1 MASTDAKPMPKKNV
15 AFRLGCDLR
24 LNTGAL
30 NASAAGLDSEVS
42 KDGAAYADCTNEWT
56 EIGTSGTG
64 YLDLTSTEMNA
75 DKVMVKITSTT
86 TDSVPRTL
94 TIYPVENGDIDV
106 NATQIGGQTASA
118 SGTVTF
124 PNATLASTTNITA
137 GTLTTVTTATNVTT
151 VNGLAA
157 GVITAASIA
166 SDAITDAK
174 VASDVTIASVTGA
187 VGSVTGSVGGNVT
200 GSVGSIATGGI
211 VAASFAADAITAA
224 KIAADVGT
232 EIGTAVWATTTRQL
246 TGTQTFNMTGNIT
259 GNLSGS
265 VGSVTA
271 MVTANSIQISGDTDT
286 ADRIE
291 NVMTGV
297 GGTITADL
305 DGSVLGN
312 VSGSVGSVTVIA
324 TNAITAASL
333 NADAATEIATAVWA
347 SGTRTITGGTVGTI
361 TGLTIANVENASTR
375 FLTMI
380 ELDTDVYRYT
390 TNALEQGA
398 AGSAPTVAQIVAGV
412 WDEPTTGNTTS
423 GTFGAAVVAAGSAGD
438 PWSTAQP
445 GAYAAGTFGY
455 LVSTTYTNLL
465 TGLSITVSSPITAD
479 GGTITVRRGDDYLLA
494 IGTQIPLVFT
504 GLPYSL
510 VGATMVLKR
519 PNTDTWACVITG
531 ATTAYIERTN
541 VQTTELI
548 PNQAGETV
556 EFNATLSGGQKVTPA
571 TATLVIQTEV

>member
-86 TDSVPRTL
+86 TDSVPRTV

-166 SDAITDAK
+166 SDAITDSK

-187 VGSVTGSVGGNVT
+187 VGSVTGNVGGNVT
-200 GSVGSIATGGI
+200 GSVGSVASGGI
-211 VAASFAADAITAA
+211 SAAS
-224 KIAADVGT
+224 IAAAALNGKGDWN
-232 EIGTAVWATTTRQL
+232 IGKTGYSL
-246 TGTQTFNMTGNIT
+246 SGTQTFNMTGNIT

-519 PNTDTWACVITG
+519 PDSTTWDCVITG

-541 VQTTELI
+541 AQTTALI